1 VGNLK
6 DELEFTLE
14 ILIKSGFFNNKE
26 ILEIIEEQFINED
39 INFDDLEISPSKNN
53 NENFKKLEEAFIDL
67 NKKNI
72 LAIHNC
78 GYDLEEGVT
87 DSLELFYH
95 LKNNDLHPE
104 GMCFYSF
111 EDIEEAILE
120 GSLFLTFADFNDN
133 KDSALEIGKTIV
145 NTLKGHGFNINWAES
160 IDEFIEITN
169 FIWDKSFTEK
179 SYDIEEAF
187 ELFKNLHQ

>member
-1 VGNLK
+1 VNNLK

-14 ILIKSGFFNNKE
+14 ILIKSGFYNSEE

-39 INFDDLEISPSKNN
+39 INFDNLEISFSKNN
-53 NENFKKLEEAFIDL
+53 NKNFKKLEEAFIDL

-78 GYDLEEGVT
+78 GYDFEDGVA
-87 DSLELFYH
+87 DSFELFYH
-95 LKNNDLHPE
+95 LKNNGLHPD

-120 GSLFLTFADFNDN
+120 GSLFLTFASFNDN
-133 KDSALEIGKTIV
+133 KEKTIEIGKTIV
-145 NTLKGHGFNINWAES
+145 NTLKEHRFTINWTES

-169 FIWDKSFTEK
+169 FIWDKSFTDK